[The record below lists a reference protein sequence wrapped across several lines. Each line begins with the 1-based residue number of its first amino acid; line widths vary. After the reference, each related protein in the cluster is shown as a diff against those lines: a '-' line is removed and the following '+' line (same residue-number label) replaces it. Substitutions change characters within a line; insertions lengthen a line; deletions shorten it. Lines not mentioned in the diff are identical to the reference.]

1 MKVVDHE
8 PQTWFLLTDCD
19 RYYLD
24 ARVTRSAVDWS
35 VLIEL
40 NEQEYR
46 EYHAI
51 GRSYLAYLAARI
63 HNFTEDYTGRDLTR
77 SREDE
82 VLGAIRAWH
91 RGSREVSGGA

>member
-8 PQTWFLLTDCD
+8 PQTWFLLLDRD

-24 ARVTRSAVDWS
+24 ARVTRSAADWS

-51 GRSYLAYLAARI
+51 GRLYLAYLAARI
-63 HNFTEDYTGRDLTR
+63 HNFTEDYTTRDLTR
-77 SREDE
+77 SNQSE
-82 VLGAIRAWH
+82 VLAAIREW
-91 RGSREVSGGA
+91 RGDPSEASGGI